1 MLMDKVY
8 EQVAP
13 EMELSSGSSDEEEQT
28 PTKVLVG
35 RKMVISTPRPSSST
49 LIATQRLIFHSVSGN
64 QKESTRS
71 AFTTKRTVDD
81 EDIYGDDH
89 PTSGGKRKRVVK
101 TAEAAAATPKK
112 VAAVPMDEQGN
123 AILPITIGL
132 VTLHSAGKIIHD
144 RPAYHNK
151 RYIYPVGFH
160 SSRPY
165 NSAISPEIQTI
176 YHSRILEGEA
186 GPIFDVFAEDQPAEH
201 YSASTPTGA
210 WTAVVKVVNSRRGK
224 DYTNSASGPDFF
236 GLSNSTI
243 SMIIDRLSGAEL
255 CLQYQRKVYETSHF
269 SKIAIPN
276 TAGST
281 GKVGNEKER
290 NVEDESIVD
299 DEGNEDFPSASD
311 NDNQREDDLN
321 ASFIIDD
328 RDKDFTIDS
337 SNLEDSTTI

>member
-1 MLMDKVY
+1 MDKVY
-8 EQVAP
+8 EQVAT
-13 EMELSSGSSDEEEQT
+13 EMDLSSGSSDEEEQT
-28 PTKVLVG
+28 PTKIFVG
-35 RKMVISTPRPSSST
+35 RKMVISTPRPSSSNST
-49 LIATQRLIFHSVSGN
+49 AAQRLIFHSVPGN
-64 QKESTRS
+64 QKENTRS
-71 AFTTKRTVDD
+71 TFTSKRMVDD

-89 PTSGGKRKRVVK
+89 PASGGKRKRVVK

-132 VTLHSAGKIIHD
+132 VTLHSAGEIIHD

-165 NSAISPEIQTI
+165 NSAINPEVQTI
-176 YHSRILEGEA
+176 YHSRIMEGEA
-186 GPIFDVFAEDQPAEH
+186 GPVFDVFAEDQPTEH

-243 SMIIDRLSGAEL
+243 SMIIDRLPGAGL

-281 GKVGNEKER
+281 GKTGKGKEKNMGDEIIM
-290 NVEDESIVD
+290 EDEV
-299 DEGNEDFPSASD
+299 NEDLPSASD
-311 NDNQREDDLN
+311 NQPEEDL
-321 ASFIIDD
+321 AIDP
-328 RDKDFTIDS
+328 
-337 SNLEDSTTI
+337 L